1 MRRREFI
8 AWFGSTAAAL
18 PLVVRAQ
25 QRERM
30 RRIGVLLPAAADN
43 PLFQIWL
50 GAFLQGLTQSGW
62 NIGENVRV
70 DTRWATAS
78 ADAVRKNAAELVALA
93 PDVILAAGASTVGPL
108 LQVTHTVPIIFANVA
123 DPVGAGFVDSL
134 ARPGRN
140 VTGFMAFE
148 YGISGKWLE
157 FLKQIVPSLTR
168 TAVLRD
174 AGTPTGIA
182 QFGVIQAMAP
192 ALGVEIIQVDLR
204 ATGEIE
210 HAITA
215 FAGSSNGGL
224 IIVASGLA
232 YIHRNLI
239 IKVAA
244 ERQLPAIYFD
254 RTFVAAGGLVS
265 YGPNQVDQCRRAAG
279 YVDRI
284 LKGENPA
291 SMPVQAPTKYE
302 LLINLKT
309 AKALGLTVPQSL
321 LARADEVVE

>member
-1 MRRREFI
+1 MRRRNFI
-8 AWFGSTAAAL
+8 KVIAGSAVASPLTA
-18 PLVVRAQ
+18 RAQ

-30 RRIGVLLPAAADN
+30 RRIGVLLPAAADD
-43 PLFQIWL
+43 PHYQIWL
-50 GAFLQGLTQSGW
+50 GAFLQGLAQSGW
-62 NIGENVRV
+62 NIGQNVQI

-93 PDVILAAGASTVGPL
+93 PDVIFAPGASTVGPL
-108 LQVTHTVPIIFANVA
+108 LQVTHTMPIVFAVVA
-123 DPVGAGFVDSL
+123 DPVGADFVDSL
-134 ARPGRN
+134 ARPSRN

-192 ALGVEIIQVDLR
+192 ALRVEIIQVDLR
-204 ATGEIE
+204 NTGEIE

-232 YIHRNLI
+232 FVHRDLI

-244 ERQLPAIYFD
+244 ERRLPAIYFD
-254 RTFVAAGGLVS
+254 RTFVTAGGLIS
-265 YGPNQVDQCRRAAG
+265 YGPDQLDQCRRAAG

-309 AKALGLTVPQSL
+309 AKALELTVPQSL
-321 LARADEVVE
+321 LASADEVIE

>member
-8 AWFGSTAAAL
+8 AFFGSTAAAL

-70 DTRWATAS
+70 DTGWATAS

-210 HAITA
+210 PAITA

-232 YIHRNLI
+232 YIHRDLN

-254 RTFVAAGGLVS
+254 RTFVAAGDLVS
-265 YGPNQVDQCRRAAG
+265 YGPNHVDQCPRADQVRAAHQSQ
-279 YVDRI
+279 DREGTRAHRAAVAACQRRRGDRMRRRQFI
-284 LKGENPA
+284 ALIGAA
-291 SMPVQAPTKYE
+291 STW
-302 LLINLKT
+302 
-309 AKALGLTVPQSL
+309 
-321 LARADEVVE
+321 